1 MLLWNNL
8 FIFKSYELLYAVIRN
23 QAALVVAVVPS
34 ELRQCRCFG
43 LFSVHRYTSN
53 STDTDREMEFS
64 SDRGE
69 DLLRRVESS
78 DEMTESFEGR
88 RDFLYCRHV
97 VFKPQIS
104 REDLESH
111 LKVREI
117 EVKHM

>member
-1 MLLWNNL
+1 MN
-8 FIFKSYELLYAVIRN
+8 RN
-23 QAALVVAVVPS
+23 QQALVVAVVPS
-34 ELRQCRCFG
+34 ELCQRPECRCFV
-43 LFSVHRYTSN
+43 LFSVHKYTSN
-53 STDTDREMEFS
+53 STDTEREMEFS

-97 VFKPQIS
+97 VFKPQIKLS